1 MLHQHGPERGR
12 HHWQGPA
19 SCGLHVELAI
29 VDLVVVSPHLDDAVL
44 SLGGLIGREV
54 AAGRRVE
61 VISCFTAGPPLESIA
76 PERRVFGDYTA
87 RRAEDE
93 RALAVLGASHRWL
106 DLPERIW
113 RQPPLARTLHVF
125 RTPPTMDDFSQL
137 RAIRAVIGEQIER
150 GVEVYVPLAVGHHV
164 DHVEVA
170 LAALREVLVR
180 GAFDRV
186 RFYEDP
192 YALGR
197 ACRRAHFLARRR
209 MWRPLAAPAWA
220 SPRVGALLQL
230 VAISARG
237 PGIDDYLPEVARLD
251 WKCLPEALAPSDEDR
266 KLAAVAEYGSQVKA
280 FGGLDRVRAFM
291 RRGHKALGGELL
303 WRCRPG
309 QTGAR

>member
-1 MLHQHGPERGR
+1 M
-12 HHWQGPA
+12 
-19 SCGLHVELAI
+19 
-29 VDLVVVSPHLDDAVL
+29 VSPHLDDAVL

-54 AAGRRVE
+54 AAGRHVE
-61 VISCFTAGPPLESIA
+61 VLSCFTAGPPLETIPA
-76 PERRVFGDYTA
+76 AQRVFGDYTA
-87 RRAEDE
+87 RRDEDK
-93 RALAVLGASHRWL
+93 RALAVLGAQHRWL

-113 RQPPLARTLHVF
+113 RQPPLPGTLHVF

-137 RAIRAVIGEQIER
+137 RAIRAAIGEQIER
-150 GVEVYVPLAVGHHV
+150 GVELYVPLAVGHHV

-197 ACRRAHFLARRR
+197 ACRRAHFVARRR
-209 MWRPLAAPAWA
+209 MWRPLGAPAWA

-237 PGIDDYLPEVARLD
+237 PGIDDYLPEAARLD
-251 WKCLPEALAPSDEDR
+251 WTCQPAHVAAPDEER

-291 RRGHKALGGELL
+291 RRGHKALGGEPL
-303 WRCRPG
+303 WTCRPG
-309 QTGAR
+309 RPR